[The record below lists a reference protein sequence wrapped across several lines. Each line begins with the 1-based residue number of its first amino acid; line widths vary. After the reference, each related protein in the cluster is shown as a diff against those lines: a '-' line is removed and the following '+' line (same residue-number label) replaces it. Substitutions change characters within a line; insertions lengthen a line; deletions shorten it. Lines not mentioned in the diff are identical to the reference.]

1 MVSRSAWEKENKYRK
16 LWYRCTWV
24 GERIQNKYI
33 ITTNRNSVVR
43 IVNISYLNDNV
54 SHEHEESNRMV
65 KGHLEVNNTLEKM
78 QSWADSR
85 NSCSKT
91 NLGVIEVSP
100 RNKFVQNKRPPLK
113 DCVTEL

>member
-1 MVSRSAWEKENKYRK
+1 MVSRSAREKENKYRK
-16 LWYRCTWV
+16 LWYHCTWV

-54 SHEHEESNRMV
+54 SHEHEKSKRMV

-91 NLGVIEVSP
+91 NLGVIERSLTNTQI
-100 RNKFVQNKRPPLK
+100 RLK
-113 DCVTEL
+113 